1 MTPSPSPRGPKA
13 VKLDQRT
20 LLAAAQRVFVQA
32 GLEGASMRAIARE
45 AGCDASLLYYY
56 FKNKEAIFS
65 ALLDEHQRPLVAAL
79 RKLANP
85 NDPRGTAEKLW
96 TIIQIF
102 HTHANDGGFRSMV
115 RSQIGR
121 GSEGIP
127 QLLARKLVPAQVA
140 MRAILRRGLRRG
152 ELRPELNPM
161 LMLMFL
167 LRMEA
172 ELLDLVP
179 VYARQFTDLDAD
191 AALSLA
197 ERTWFDVF
205 WRGVATEPLAP
216 LPFLPPLPDL
226 KLRGTL

>member
-1 MTPSPSPRGPKA
+1 MTSSPSPRGPKA
-13 VKLDQRT
+13 VKLDQQT

-56 FKNKEAIFS
+56 FKNKEAMFS
-65 ALLDEHQRPLVAAL
+65 ALLDQRIPPLVAAL

-85 NDPRGTAEKLW
+85 GDPRCTAEKLW
-96 TIIQIF
+96 TVIQIF

-121 GSEGIP
+121 GTEGIP
-127 QLLARKLVPAQVA
+127 ELLGRKLIPAQRA
-140 MRAILRRGLRRG
+140 MRAILRRGQRRG
-152 ELRPELNPM
+152 ELRPELNAM

-172 ELLDLVP
+172 EMLDLVP
-179 VYARQFTDLDAD
+179 VFARQFTELDED
-191 AALSLA
+191 TALSLA

-216 LPFLPPLPDL
+216 LPFLPPMADL
-226 KLRGTL
+226 KLRGSK